1 MDNQRIHCDHQVESG
16 QTRRH
21 VGEIH
26 TIGEQLQPPEAVLH
40 PNSILRLYTLTP
52 RIWPSTTMRVATTNQ
67 RWTAIATRE
76 RRPGKPNASKPQQP
90 FKISKTFAP
99 PALGQLA
106 FGQTNVAEQIRLKN
120 QVPADGA
127 AEHEHRDPWHSDRR

>member
-1 MDNQRIHCDHQVESG
+1 MNNQHIHCDHQVESG

-26 TIGEQLQPPEAVLH
+26 LIGEQLRPPEAVLH
-40 PNSILRLYTLTP
+40 PNSIVRLYTLTP
-52 RIWPSTTMRVATTNQ
+52 RVWPSTTMRVATTNQ
-67 RWTAIATRE
+67 RRTAIATRE
-76 RRPGKPNASKPQQP
+76 QRSEKPNASKPQQP

-106 FGQTNVAEQIRLKN
+106 FGQTNVAE
-120 QVPADGA
+120 
-127 AEHEHRDPWHSDRR
+127 